1 MNKFLKYGSVFLLI
15 VILALVFTKPT
26 EQDFFNKIVS
36 DYSHVHP
43 GFELSNAELENMGST
58 QYHSQLLFSSYTYK
72 FGGIEVSYWGI
83 LGNVFYRGYENE
95 GENEGREEE
104 KSTTIDV

>member
-1 MNKFLKYGSVFLLI
+1 MNKFLKYGSAFLLI
-15 VILALVFTKPT
+15 VILVLVVTKPS
-26 EQDFFNKIVS
+26 EQDFFDKIVS
-36 DYSHVHP
+36 DYGQVHP
-43 GFELSNAELENMGST
+43 GFELSSAELKNMGST
-58 QYHSQLLFSSYTYK
+58 KYHSQLLFSSYSYK

-95 GENEGREEE
+95 GENAGREDE

>member
-1 MNKFLKYGSVFLLI
+1 MNKFLKYGSAFLLI
-15 VILALVFTKPT
+15 VILVLVVTKPS
-26 EQDFFNKIVS
+26 EQDFFDKIVS
-36 DYSHVHP
+36 DYGQVHS
-43 GFELSNAELENMGST
+43 GFELSSAELKNMGST
-58 QYHSQLLFSSYTYK
+58 KYHSQLLFSSYSYK

-95 GENEGREEE
+95 GENEGREDE